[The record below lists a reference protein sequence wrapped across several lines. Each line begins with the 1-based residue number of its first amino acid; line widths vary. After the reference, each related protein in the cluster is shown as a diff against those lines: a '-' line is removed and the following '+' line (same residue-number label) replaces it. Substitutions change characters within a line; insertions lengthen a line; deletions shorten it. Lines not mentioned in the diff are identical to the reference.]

1 MAQHYAAGVRLPK
14 IPVRTLREAET
25 YRARKEDARLELSEL
40 EEQRACMSPE
50 HRPEVEGAMDTHGW
64 DRYGYAD
71 GSGRTNLGVGR
82 ATVPRNRIKKPDWQR
97 RMK

>member
-1 MAQHYAAGVRLPK
+1 
-14 IPVRTLREAET
+14 
-25 YRARKEDARLELSEL
+25 
-40 EEQRACMSPE
+40 
-50 HRPEVEGAMDTHGW
+50 MDTHGW

-82 ATVPRNRIKKPDWQR
+82 ATVPRNRTKKPDWQR